1 MNRITD
7 TMKLTTG
14 AMIVA
19 IFGVFLVINMQT
31 GGLLA
36 GLFMYVLP
44 IPMVAYGAKYG
55 WKSSVPV
62 FVCMVIVAFL
72 ISPFTT
78 FFYAIAGAFIGLV
91 YGACIYRKMDMT
103 KALLIVMAISAVS
116 ELAATLCLSSLSGYD
131 LGQQVTEMRSM
142 MDQTFGKAGVVMPE
156 NMMEGHFLLQ
166 MMIIAVAMMGVME
179 GFIVSRLSLLVL
191 RRLRI
196 QVPAPTPIRDIYPP
210 KWTGYAALAAAFGY
224 MVSFSHPLAEGALQ
238 GLIQSVGMVGY
249 MYLILFGMTAIG
261 LLVRRYLG
269 KGGLLTVL
277 ACMIALLFF
286 SAGVLVMG
294 FFYVSAGYHNN
305 LAEAIRKREAE
316 RANRR

>member
-1 MNRITD
+1 MNRTTD

-19 IFGVFLVINMQT
+19 IFGVFLVINLQT

-36 GLFMYVLP
+36 GIFTYVLP

-55 WKSSVPV
+55 LKSSVPV
-62 FVCMVIVAFL
+62 FICMAIAAFL

-91 YGACIYRKMDMT
+91 YGACIHRRMDMT
-103 KALLIVMAISAVS
+103 KALLIVMAIAAIS
-116 ELAATLCLSSLSGYD
+116 ELAATLCLSSVSGYD

-142 MDQTFGKAGVVMPE
+142 MDQTFGSAGVVMPE

-166 MMIIAVAMMGVME
+166 MMILGVAMMGVME
-179 GFIVSRLSLLVL
+179 GFIVSRLSLIVL

-210 KWTGYAALAAAFGY
+210 KWTGYVALAASFGY
-224 MVSFSHPLAEGALQ
+224 MVSFSQPLAEGPLQ
-238 GLIQSVGMVGY
+238 GMIQSVGMVGY

-261 LLVRRYLG
+261 LLVRRYWG

-277 ACMIALLFF
+277 ACMTGLMFF

-294 FFYVSAGYHNN
+294 FFYVSAGYHKN
-305 LAEAIRKREAE
+305 LAEAIRKKEEA
-316 RANRR
+316 RANEG